1 MIAIFYVLAAMI
13 RLAYFNV
20 MEECGKNKDES
31 GQKIYLGLPV
41 TSAALIFPAVLV
53 AHVFVAADLTL
64 LDLGV
69 MIVVGFLFLSKIRI
83 KKPTN
88 KQIALMIVIGA
99 AECIG
104 LAVILMFLKNGG
116 ARI

>member
-1 MIAIFYVLAAMI
+1 M
-13 RLAYFNV
+13 
-20 MEECGKNKDES
+20 
-31 GQKIYLGLPV
+31 
-41 TSAALIFPAVLV
+41 
-53 AHVFVAADLTL
+53 FVAADLTL
-64 LDLGV
+64 LYFGV

-88 KQIALMIVIGA
+88 KQIALMIAIGA

-116 ARI
+116 ARV

>member
-1 MIAIFYVLAAMI
+1 
-13 RLAYFNV
+13 
-20 MEECGKNKDES
+20 
-31 GQKIYLGLPV
+31 
-41 TSAALIFPAVLV
+41 
-53 AHVFVAADLTL
+53 
-64 LDLGV
+64 

-88 KQIALMIVIGA
+88 KQIALMIAIGA

-116 ARI
+116 ARV